1 MTPASYRAALA
12 EVGLSL
18 SSASK
23 FFQTDERTTRRW
35 SNDDGGKDVPRAV
48 AMTLRL
54 MAKYGLTP
62 NDVTLMMHEAE
73 EREEAEGL
81 SLPPA

>member
-1 MTPASYRAALA
+1 MSPAEYRDALA

-35 SNDDGGKDVPRAV
+35 AADDNGKEVPRAV
-48 AMTLRL
+48 AITLRL
-54 MAKYGLTP
+54 MAKYKLTAA
-62 NDVTLMMHEAE
+62 DVTALMNEAE
-73 EREEAEGL
+73 DGAD
-81 SLPPA
+81 ATA

>member
-1 MTPASYRAALA
+1 MTPAEYRAALA
-12 EVGLSL
+12 EVGLSP

-35 SNDDGGKDVPRAV
+35 ASDDGGKEVPHAV
-48 AMTLRL
+48 AVTLRL
-54 MAKYGLTP
+54 MAKYRLSP

-73 EREEAEGL
+73 EAGG
-81 SLPPA
+81 

>member
-1 MTPASYRAALA
+1 MSPAEYRAALTD
-12 EVGLSL
+12 VGISL

-35 SNDDGGKDVPRAV
+35 AADDGGKDVPRAV
-48 AMTLRL
+48 AITLRL

-62 NDVTLMMHEAE
+62 EDVTVLMNEADD
-73 EREEAEGL
+73 A
-81 SLPPA
+81 LPPPDGPAGV